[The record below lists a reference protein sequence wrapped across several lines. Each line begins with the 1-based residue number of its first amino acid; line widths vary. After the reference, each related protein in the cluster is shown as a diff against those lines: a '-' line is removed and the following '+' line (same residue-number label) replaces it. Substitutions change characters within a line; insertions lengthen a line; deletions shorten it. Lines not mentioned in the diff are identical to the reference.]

1 MIKPTKRKA
10 FNFLR
15 SYFDVLN
22 ELQNDKDRLS
32 FLTSI
37 INKQFLDENPK
48 DLNFI
53 SNLCYESQRH
63 QIESSVNG
71 WKRVNKGTPLTNPP
85 TNPPTTM
92 PTNPKEEEEEDKEKE
107 KEKGEGKE
115 QLHKKKKQ
123 KFINWFNEEKKIKTG
138 KKGTIKILSTTDDNN
153 LKKLFKEY
161 KMEDFKIAFD
171 NMFKSSWAVEN
182 GMCNISHLIRVDN
195 FNKYLGQGASEGTG
209 KTFSAFN
216 K

>member
-1 MIKPTKRKA
+1 MIKETKRKG
-10 FNFLR
+10 FNFYR
-15 SYFDVLN
+15 SYYDVFN
-22 ELQNDKDRLS
+22 ELSDKDKLM
-32 FLTSI
+32 FTKALLD
-37 INKQFLDENPK
+37 KQFLNIEPTNLTGMVKFAWISQYNSIDQQVKGYKSKTK
-48 DLNFI
+48 DPM
-53 SNLCYESQRH
+53 QG
-63 QIESSVNG
+63 G
-71 WKRVNKGTPLTNPP
+71 WVGGATRVDLPP
-85 TNPPTTM
+85 TLQ
-92 PTNPKEEEEEDKEKE
+92 EEEKE